1 MSNQQKDYSMHARN
15 SNTKPPSRT
24 RSVRL
29 SINIPASVPSSSVR
43 EMVRA
48 AVHTSD
54 NMKPLEFR
62 LSVASIDRSKLR
74 RACTS

>member
-1 MSNQQKDYSMHARN
+1 MHETRILN
-15 SNTKPPSRT
+15 KQPSRT
-24 RSVRL
+24 RKSVCL
-29 SINIPASVPSSSVR
+29 SVNIPVRASSSSVR

-54 NMKPLEFR
+54 NMKPPELR